1 MAAAKRPQ
9 LAVEERPEQGSRP
22 VRRLRK
28 AGFVPGVVY
37 GGGAASAGRSRSTP
51 ASCATRSHASS
62 AVIDLKIGG
71 DGAIPVMV
79 KDQQLHPVRS
89 DVMHLDL
96 IQVNLREKVHAPVLV
111 ELVNGDEAPGVKGGG
126 VLEQVTRELNVEAL
140 PTDIPDHIT
149 VDVSHLEAAATMH
162 LSEVTAPEGVEFL
175 DDPEETIIATIT
187 IPDGGARGAGDRGGD
202 RARGRGRGRR
212 GRRGRR
218 AGRGRHR
225 RRGFRRLRPGV
236 LSLFRRGG
244 SDAPGR
250 VDWLIVGLGNPGDRY
265 ARTRHNVGFEVAERA
280 DRALAA
286 RPAQEEVRRVC
297 SPTGAPAR
305 AARASAC

>member
-28 AGFVPGVVY
+28 TGFVPGVVY
-37 GGGAASAGRSRSTP
+37 GGGSGECRAFKVDARDLRHALHAG
-51 ASCATRSHASS
+51 S

-96 IQVNLREKVHAPVLV
+96 IQVNLLEKVHAPVTV

-140 PTDIPDHIT
+140 PTDIPENIT
-149 VDVSHLEAAATMH
+149 IDVAHLEAAATMH
-162 LSEVTAPEGVEFL
+162 LSEVTAPEGVVFL
-175 DDPEETIIATIT
+175 DDPDETIIATIT
-187 IPDGGARGAGDRGGD
+187 IPAEEPEEPEVEEETGLVSEGEADASGEDAAQAEGATGDEASSAGDGG
-202 RARGRGRGRR
+202 
-212 GRRGRR
+212 
-218 AGRGRHR
+218 
-225 RRGFRRLRPGV
+225 
-236 LSLFRRGG
+236 
-244 SDAPGR
+244 
-250 VDWLIVGLGNPGDRY
+250 
-265 ARTRHNVGFEVAERA
+265 
-280 DRALAA
+280 
-286 RPAQEEVRRVC
+286 QE
-297 SPTGAPAR
+297 S
-305 AARASAC
+305 